1 MCDPPCDNGACIA
14 NDTCKCA
21 EGYTGKTCSEI
32 GRSQIVDLIFV
43 LLDSYMY
50 TPTMLSQ
57 INAMCAGQLY
67 VIIVISIVSY
77 VA

>member
-21 EGYTGKTCSEI
+21 EGYTGKSCSEI
-32 GRSQIVDLIFV
+32 GRSQIIFV

-50 TPTMLSQ
+50 TPVLSQ
-57 INAMCAGQLY
+57 INAVYVGQLY
-67 VIIVISIVSY
+67 VIIVISIISIM
-77 VA
+77 